1 MAVRD
6 AKAINTFQEGAVG
19 VHFWLYVSRSTLP
32 EAEIDQSIED
42 IVRVAQERNAALG
55 ITGALVYSDLHF
67 GQIVEGPPESIM
79 TLRSSILVDP
89 RHTDIRTI
97 SDGRTGHRRF
107 GQWALGYSGHSMVI
121 SRALQ
126 RAIRDAAHSNLN
138 AGGDLLFLM
147 EEVLAPR

>member
-32 EAEIDQSIED
+32 EAEIDQAIEN
-42 IVRVAQERNAALG
+42 IVRVAQERNAVLG

-67 GQIVEGPPESIM
+67 GQIVEGPPQSIM
-79 TLRSSILVDP
+79 ALRSSILSDA
-89 RHTDIRTI
+89 RHTNIRSI
-97 SDGRTGHRRF
+97 ADGKTEMRRF
-107 GQWALGYSGHSMVI
+107 GHWKLAYSGHSMVI

-126 RAIRDAAHSNLN
+126 RAVRNAAQGNVE
-138 AGGDLLFLM
+138 AGDELIVLM
-147 EEVLAPR
+147 EEVLSNP